1 MYKGKIFG
9 PIFLLLLLPLGVLA
23 ASVLDT
29 ADISIQPATWSLQG
43 EAGSF
48 APAGWGSEE
57 IPALTRVQAARMNL
71 EINTLVDERFDP
83 IKGKN
88 AAQKFYSSEAELLEA
103 DALIIES
110 GAVLLEDLAQAADLP
125 LRVIE
130 ENNPHL
136 LRDVLPKG
144 ASIYGLG
151 IALTAMD
158 ALAMVE
164 RQDAYTA
171 DLRAQYEKRRKQVL
185 SFMPDPTTHS
195 ASTYV
200 VRSGD
205 YLGRISARTGASVS
219 DIRKWN
225 KLKGNT
231 IYPGQKLTVWVP
243 KGTAVK
249 AEAIAAAPKKKEEK
263 KELATASTSN
273 GSFLTYEVKPGDTLW
288 SIAQKF
294 PGVSADNLKRY
305 NKMNELIKAGEQLK
319 IPTQM
324 ITDYSPEKYPGAQ

>member
-1 MYKGKIFG
+1 MVLRKAFVGI
-9 PIFLLLLLPLGVLA
+9 LAALLLLPAVGWGQLQEP
-23 ASVLDT
+23 S
-29 ADISIQPATWSLQG
+29 WSLKG

-48 APAGWGSEE
+48 APAGWSHDEV
-57 IPALTRVQAARMNL
+57 PALTRVQAVRMQL
-71 EINTLVDERFDP
+71 EVNTLVDERFDP
-83 IKGKN
+83 VKGKN
-88 AAQKFYSSEAELLEA
+88 AASKFYAFGEDMLEA
-103 DALIIES
+103 DALIISS
-110 GAVLLEDLAQAADLP
+110 GSVLLEDLAAAADLP

-164 RQDAYTA
+164 RQESYTA
-171 DLRAQYEKRRKQVL
+171 NLKTQYEKRRKQVL

-205 YLGRISARTGASVS
+205 YLGRISSRTGASVS

-231 IYPGQKLTVWVP
+231 IYPGQKLTVWMP
-243 KGTAVK
+243 KGKEVEPEKVAV
-249 AEAIAAAPKKKEEK
+249 APKKEEK
-263 KELATASTSN
+263 KELATKSTAD

-294 PGVSADNLKRY
+294 PGVSADNLKSY
-305 NKMNELIKAGEQLK
+305 NKMDELIKAGEQLK

>member
-1 MYKGKIFG
+1 MVFRKAFVGI
-9 PIFLLLLLPLGVLA
+9 LAALLLLPAVGWGQLQEP
-23 ASVLDT
+23 S
-29 ADISIQPATWSLQG
+29 WSLKG

-48 APAGWGSEE
+48 APAGWSHDEV
-57 IPALTRVQAARMNL
+57 PALTRVQAVRMQL
-71 EINTLVDERFDP
+71 EVNTLVDERFDP
-83 IKGKN
+83 VKGKN
-88 AAQKFYSSEAELLEA
+88 AASKFYAFGENMLEA
-103 DALIIES
+103 DALIISS
-110 GAVLLEDLAQAADLP
+110 GSVLLEDLAAAADLP

-164 RQDAYTA
+164 RQESYTA
-171 DLRAQYEKRRKQVL
+171 NLKTQYEKRRKQVL

-205 YLGRISARTGASVS
+205 YLGRISSRTGASVS

-231 IYPGQKLTVWVP
+231 IYPGQKLTVWMP
-243 KGTAVK
+243 KGKEVEPEKVAV
-249 AEAIAAAPKKKEEK
+249 APKKEEK
-263 KELATASTSN
+263 KELATKSTAD

-294 PGVSADNLKRY
+294 PGVSADNLKSY
-305 NKMNELIKAGEQLK
+305 NKMDALIKAGEQLK

>member
-1 MYKGKIFG
+1 MVFRKSFVGI
-9 PIFLLLLLPLGVLA
+9 LAALLLLPAVGWGQLQEP
-23 ASVLDT
+23 S
-29 ADISIQPATWSLQG
+29 WSLKG

-48 APAGWGSEE
+48 APAGWSHDEV
-57 IPALTRVQAARMNL
+57 PALTRVQAVRMQL
-71 EINTLVDERFDP
+71 EVNTLVDERFDP
-83 IKGKN
+83 VKGKN
-88 AAQKFYSSEAELLEA
+88 AASKFYAFGENMLEA
-103 DALIIES
+103 DALIISS
-110 GAVLLEDLAQAADLP
+110 GSVLLEDLAAAADLP

-164 RQDAYTA
+164 RQESYTA
-171 DLRAQYEKRRKQVL
+171 NLKTQYEKRRKQVL
-185 SFMPDPTTHS
+185 SFMPEPTTHS

-205 YLGRISARTGASVS
+205 YLGRISSRTGASVS

-231 IYPGQKLTVWVP
+231 IYPGQKLTVWMP
-243 KGTAVK
+243 KGKEVQPEKVAV
-249 AEAIAAAPKKKEEK
+249 APKKEEK
-263 KELATASTSN
+263 KELATASTAD

-294 PGVSADNLKRY
+294 PGVSADNLKSY
-305 NKMNELIKAGEQLK
+305 NKMDALIKAGEKLK

>member
-1 MYKGKIFG
+1 MVLRKAFVGI
-9 PIFLLLLLPLGVLA
+9 LVALLLLPAVGWGQLQEP
-23 ASVLDT
+23 S
-29 ADISIQPATWSLQG
+29 WSLIG

-48 APAGWGSEE
+48 APAGWSHEE
-57 IPALTRVQAARMNL
+57 VPALTRVQAVRMQL
-71 EINTLVDERFDP
+71 EVNTLVDERFDP
-83 IKGKN
+83 VKGKN
-88 AAQKFYSSEAELLEA
+88 AASKFYAFGENMLEA
-103 DALIIES
+103 DALIISS
-110 GAVLLEDLAQAADLP
+110 GSVLLEDLAAAADLP
-125 LRVIE
+125 LRVLE

-164 RQDAYTA
+164 RQESYTA
-171 DLRAQYEKRRKQVL
+171 NLKTQYEKRRKQVL

-205 YLGRISARTGASVS
+205 YLGRISSRTGASVS

-231 IYPGQKLTVWVP
+231 IYPGQKLTVWMP
-243 KGTAVK
+243 KGKEVEPEKVAV
-249 AEAIAAAPKKKEEK
+249 APKKEEK
-263 KELATASTSN
+263 KELATKSTAD

-294 PGVSADNLKRY
+294 PGVSADNLKSF
-305 NKMNELIKAGEQLK
+305 NKMDALIKAGEQLK

>member
-1 MYKGKIFG
+1 MVLRKAFVGILAVLL
-9 PIFLLLLLPLGVLA
+9 FL
-23 ASVLDT
+23 
-29 ADISIQPATWSLQG
+29 PAVGWGQLQEPSWSLKG

-48 APAGWGSEE
+48 APAGWSHDEV
-57 IPALTRVQAARMNL
+57 PALTRVQAVRMQL
-71 EINTLVDERFDP
+71 EVNTLVDERFDP
-83 IKGKN
+83 VKGKN
-88 AAQKFYSSEAELLEA
+88 AASKFYAFGEDMLEAE
-103 DALIIES
+103 ALIISS
-110 GAVLLEDLAQAADLP
+110 GSVLLEDLAAAADLP

-164 RQDAYTA
+164 RQESYTA
-171 DLRAQYEKRRKQVL
+171 NLKTQYEKRRKQVL

-205 YLGRISARTGASVS
+205 YLGRISSRTGASVS

-231 IYPGQKLTVWVP
+231 IYPGQKLTVWMP
-243 KGTAVK
+243 KGKEVEPEKVAV
-249 AEAIAAAPKKKEEK
+249 APKKEEK
-263 KELATASTSN
+263 KELATESTAD

-294 PGVSADNLKRY
+294 PGVSADNLKSY
-305 NKMNELIKAGEQLK
+305 NKMDALIKAGEQLK

>member
-1 MYKGKIFG
+1 MVLRKAFVGI
-9 PIFLLLLLPLGVLA
+9 LAVLLLLPAVGWGQLQEP
-23 ASVLDT
+23 S
-29 ADISIQPATWSLQG
+29 WSLKG

-48 APAGWGSEE
+48 APAGWSHDEV
-57 IPALTRVQAARMNL
+57 PALTRVQAVRMQL
-71 EINTLVDERFDP
+71 EVNTLVDERFDP
-83 IKGKN
+83 VKGKN
-88 AAQKFYSSEAELLEA
+88 AASKFYAFGEDILEA
-103 DALIIES
+103 DALIIPS
-110 GAVLLEDLAQAADLP
+110 GSVLLEDLAAAADLP

-164 RQDAYTA
+164 RQESYTA
-171 DLRAQYEKRRKQVL
+171 NLKTQYEKRRKQVL

-205 YLGRISARTGASVS
+205 YLGRISSRTGASVS

-231 IYPGQKLTVWVP
+231 IYPGQKLTVWMP
-243 KGTAVK
+243 KGKEVQPEKVAV
-249 AEAIAAAPKKKEEK
+249 APKKEEK
-263 KELATASTSN
+263 KELATKSTAD

-294 PGVSADNLKRY
+294 PGVSADNLKSY
-305 NKMNELIKAGEQLK
+305 NKMDALIKAGEQLK

>member
-1 MYKGKIFG
+1 M
-9 PIFLLLLLPLGVLA
+9 LPMFSRGQKQE
-23 ASVLDT
+23 S
-29 ADISIQPATWSLQG
+29 SWSLKG

-48 APAGWGSEE
+48 APAGWSHDEV
-57 IPALTRVQAARMNL
+57 PALTRVQAVRMQL
-71 EINTLVDERFDP
+71 EVNTLVDERFDP
-83 IKGKN
+83 VKGKN
-88 AAQKFYSSEAELLEA
+88 AAVKFYASEAELHKA
-103 DALIIES
+103 DALVIES
-110 GAVLLEDLAQAADLP
+110 GSVLLEDLAHAADLP

-151 IALTAMD
+151 IALTALD

-164 RQDAYTA
+164 RQESYTA
-171 DLRAQYEKRRKQVL
+171 NLKTQYEKRRKQVL

-205 YLGRISARTGASVS
+205 YLGRISSRTGASVS

-231 IYPGQKLTVWVP
+231 IYPGQKLTVWMP
-243 KGTAVK
+243 KGKEVQPEKVAV
-249 AEAIAAAPKKKEEK
+249 APKKEEK
-263 KELATASTSN
+263 KELATASTTD

-294 PGVSADNLKRY
+294 PGVSADNLKSY
-305 NKMNELIKAGEQLK
+305 NKMDELIKAGEKLK

>member
-1 MYKGKIFG
+1 MVLRKAFVGI
-9 PIFLLLLLPLGVLA
+9 LAALLLLPAVGWGQLQEP
-23 ASVLDT
+23 S
-29 ADISIQPATWSLQG
+29 WSLIG

-48 APAGWGSEE
+48 APAGWSHEE
-57 IPALTRVQAARMNL
+57 VPALTRVQAVRMQL
-71 EINTLVDERFDP
+71 EVNTLVDERFDP
-83 IKGKN
+83 VKGKN
-88 AAQKFYSSEAELLEA
+88 AASKFYAFGENMLEA
-103 DALIIES
+103 DALIISS
-110 GAVLLEDLAQAADLP
+110 GSVLLEDLAAAADLP
-125 LRVIE
+125 LRVLE

-164 RQDAYTA
+164 RQESYTA
-171 DLRAQYEKRRKQVL
+171 NLKTQYEKRRKQVL

-205 YLGRISARTGASVS
+205 YLGRISSRTGASVS

-231 IYPGQKLTVWVP
+231 IYPGQKLTVWMP
-243 KGTAVK
+243 KGKEVEPEKVAV
-249 AEAIAAAPKKKEEK
+249 APKKEEK
-263 KELATASTSN
+263 KELATKSTAD

-294 PGVSADNLKRY
+294 PGVSADNLKSF
-305 NKMNELIKAGEQLK
+305 NKMDALIKAGEQLK

>member
-1 MYKGKIFG
+1 MVLRKAFVGI
-9 PIFLLLLLPLGVLA
+9 LAALLLLPAVGWGQLQEP
-23 ASVLDT
+23 S
-29 ADISIQPATWSLQG
+29 WSLKG

-48 APAGWGSEE
+48 APAGWSHDEV
-57 IPALTRVQAARMNL
+57 PALTRVQAVRMQL
-71 EINTLVDERFDP
+71 EVNTLVDERFDP
-83 IKGKN
+83 VKGKN
-88 AAQKFYSSEAELLEA
+88 AASKFYAFGEDMLEA
-103 DALIIES
+103 DALIISS
-110 GAVLLEDLAQAADLP
+110 GSVLLEDLAAAADLP

-164 RQDAYTA
+164 RQESYTA
-171 DLRAQYEKRRKQVL
+171 NLKTQYEKRRKQVL

-205 YLGRISARTGASVS
+205 YLGRISSRTGASVS

-231 IYPGQKLTVWVP
+231 IYPGQKLTVWMP
-243 KGTAVK
+243 KGKEVQPEKVAV
-249 AEAIAAAPKKKEEK
+249 APKKEEK
-263 KELATASTSN
+263 KELATESTAD

-294 PGVSADNLKRY
+294 PGVSADNLKSY
-305 NKMNELIKAGEQLK
+305 NKMDALIKAGEQLK

>member
-1 MYKGKIFG
+1 M
-9 PIFLLLLLPLGVLA
+9 LLLPAVGWGQLQEP
-23 ASVLDT
+23 S
-29 ADISIQPATWSLQG
+29 WSLKG

-48 APAGWGSEE
+48 APAGWSHDEV
-57 IPALTRVQAARMNL
+57 PALTRVQAVRMQL
-71 EINTLVDERFDP
+71 EVNTLVDERFDP
-83 IKGKN
+83 VKGKN
-88 AAQKFYSSEAELLEA
+88 AASKFYAFGEDILEA
-103 DALIIES
+103 DALIISS
-110 GAVLLEDLAQAADLP
+110 GSVLLEDLAAAADLP

-164 RQDAYTA
+164 RQESYTA
-171 DLRAQYEKRRKQVL
+171 NLKTQYEKRRKQVL

-195 ASTYV
+195 ATTYV

-205 YLGRISARTGASVS
+205 YLGRISSRTGASVS

-231 IYPGQKLTVWVP
+231 IYPGQKLTVWMP
-243 KGTAVK
+243 KGKEVQPEKVAV
-249 AEAIAAAPKKKEEK
+249 APKKEEK
-263 KELATASTSN
+263 KELATKSTAD

-294 PGVSADNLKRY
+294 PGVSADNLKSY
-305 NKMNELIKAGEQLK
+305 NKMDALIKAGEQLK

>member
-1 MYKGKIFG
+1 MVLRKAFVGI
-9 PIFLLLLLPLGVLA
+9 LAALLLLPAVGWGQLQEP
-23 ASVLDT
+23 S
-29 ADISIQPATWSLQG
+29 WSLKG

-48 APAGWGSEE
+48 APAGWSHDEV
-57 IPALTRVQAARMNL
+57 PALTRVQAVRMQL
-71 EINTLVDERFDP
+71 EVNTLVDERFDP
-83 IKGKN
+83 VKGKN
-88 AAQKFYSSEAELLEA
+88 AASKFYAFGEDILEA
-103 DALIIES
+103 DALIISS
-110 GAVLLEDLAQAADLP
+110 GSVLLEDLAAAADLP

-144 ASIYGLG
+144 VSIYGLG

-164 RQDAYTA
+164 RQESYTA
-171 DLRAQYEKRRKQVL
+171 NLKTQYEKRRKQVL

-195 ASTYV
+195 ATTYV

-205 YLGRISARTGASVS
+205 YLGRISSRTGASVS

-231 IYPGQKLTVWVP
+231 IYPGQKLTVWMP
-243 KGTAVK
+243 KGKEVQPEKVAV
-249 AEAIAAAPKKKEEK
+249 APKKEEK
-263 KELATASTSN
+263 KELATESTAD

-294 PGVSADNLKRY
+294 PGVSADNLKSY
-305 NKMNELIKAGEQLK
+305 NKMDALIKAGEQLK

>member
-1 MYKGKIFG
+1 MVFRKAFVGI
-9 PIFLLLLLPLGVLA
+9 LAALLLLPAVGWGQLQEP
-23 ASVLDT
+23 S
-29 ADISIQPATWSLQG
+29 WSLKG

-48 APAGWGSEE
+48 APAGWSHDEV
-57 IPALTRVQAARMNL
+57 PALTRVQAVRMQL
-71 EINTLVDERFDP
+71 EVNTLVDERFDP
-83 IKGKN
+83 VKGKN
-88 AAQKFYSSEAELLEA
+88 AASKFYAFGEDMLEA
-103 DALIIES
+103 DALIISS
-110 GAVLLEDLAQAADLP
+110 GSVLLEDLAAAADLP

-164 RQDAYTA
+164 RQESYTA
-171 DLRAQYEKRRKQVL
+171 NLKTQYEKRRKQVL

-205 YLGRISARTGASVS
+205 YLGRISSRTGASVS

-231 IYPGQKLTVWVP
+231 IYPGQKLTVWMP
-243 KGTAVK
+243 KGKEVQPEKVAV
-249 AEAIAAAPKKKEEK
+249 APKKEEK
-263 KELATASTSN
+263 KELATESTAD

-294 PGVSADNLKRY
+294 PGVSADNLKSY
-305 NKMNELIKAGEQLK
+305 NKMDALIKAGEQLK

>member
-1 MYKGKIFG
+1 MVFRKAFIGI
-9 PIFLLLLLPLGVLA
+9 LA
-23 ASVLDT
+23 ALLMLPVVGWGQMQES
-29 ADISIQPATWSLQG
+29 SWSLKG

-48 APAGWGSEE
+48 APAGWSHDEV
-57 IPALTRVQAARMNL
+57 PALTRVQAVRMQL
-71 EINTLVDERFDP
+71 EVNTLVDERFDP
-83 IKGKN
+83 VKGKN
-88 AAQKFYSSEAELLEA
+88 AAVKFYAFGEDMLEA

-110 GAVLLEDLAQAADLP
+110 GSVLLEDLAAAADLP

-151 IALTAMD
+151 IALTDMD

-164 RQDAYTA
+164 RQESYTA
-171 DLRAQYEKRRKQVL
+171 NLKTQYEKRRKQVL

-205 YLGRISARTGASVS
+205 YLGRISSRTGASVS

-231 IYPGQKLTVWVP
+231 IYPGQKLTVWMP
-243 KGTAVK
+243 KGKEVKVEAV
-249 AEAIAAAPKKKEEK
+249 AAAPEKKEEK
-263 KELATASTSN
+263 KQLATASTAD

-294 PGVSADNLKRY
+294 PGVSADNLKSY
-305 NKMNELIKAGEQLK
+305 NKMDVLIKAGEQLK

>member
-1 MYKGKIFG
+1 MVLRKAFVGI
-9 PIFLLLLLPLGVLA
+9 LAALLLLPAVGWGQLQEP
-23 ASVLDT
+23 S
-29 ADISIQPATWSLQG
+29 WSLKG

-48 APAGWGSEE
+48 APAGWSHNEV
-57 IPALTRVQAARMNL
+57 PALTRVQAVRMQL
-71 EINTLVDERFDP
+71 EVNTLVDERFDP
-83 IKGKN
+83 VKGKN
-88 AAQKFYSSEAELLEA
+88 AASKFYAFGEDMLEA
-103 DALIIES
+103 DALIISS
-110 GAVLLEDLAQAADLP
+110 GSVLLEDLAAAADLP

-164 RQDAYTA
+164 RQESYTA
-171 DLRAQYEKRRKQVL
+171 NLKTQYEKRRKQVL

-205 YLGRISARTGASVS
+205 YLGRISSRTGASVS

-231 IYPGQKLTVWVP
+231 IYPGQKLTVWMP
-243 KGTAVK
+243 KGKEVQPEKVAV
-249 AEAIAAAPKKKEEK
+249 APKKEEK
-263 KELATASTSN
+263 KELATKSTAD

-294 PGVSADNLKRY
+294 PGVSADNLKSY
-305 NKMNELIKAGEQLK
+305 NKMDELIKAGEQLK

>member
-1 MYKGKIFG
+1 MVFRKAFVGI
-9 PIFLLLLLPLGVLA
+9 LAALLLLPAVGWGQLQEP
-23 ASVLDT
+23 S
-29 ADISIQPATWSLQG
+29 WSLKG

-48 APAGWGSEE
+48 APAGWSHDEV
-57 IPALTRVQAARMNL
+57 PALTRVQAVRMQL
-71 EINTLVDERFDP
+71 EVNTLVDERFDP
-83 IKGKN
+83 VKGKN
-88 AAQKFYSSEAELLEA
+88 AASKFYAFGEDMLEA
-103 DALIIES
+103 DALIISS
-110 GAVLLEDLAQAADLP
+110 GSVLLEDLAAAADLP

-136 LRDVLPKG
+136 RRDVLPKG

-164 RQDAYTA
+164 RQESYTA
-171 DLRAQYEKRRKQVL
+171 NLKTQYEKRRKQVL

-205 YLGRISARTGASVS
+205 YLGRISSRTGASVS

-231 IYPGQKLTVWVP
+231 IYPGQKLTVWMP
-243 KGTAVK
+243 KGKEVQPEKVAV
-249 AEAIAAAPKKKEEK
+249 APKKEEK
-263 KELATASTSN
+263 KELATKSTAD

-294 PGVSADNLKRY
+294 PGVSADNLKSY
-305 NKMNELIKAGEQLK
+305 NKMDALIKAGEQLK

>member
-1 MYKGKIFG
+1 MVLRKAFVGI
-9 PIFLLLLLPLGVLA
+9 LAVLLLLPAVGWGQLQEP
-23 ASVLDT
+23 S
-29 ADISIQPATWSLQG
+29 WSLKG

-48 APAGWGSEE
+48 APAGWSHNEV
-57 IPALTRVQAARMNL
+57 PALTRVQAVRMQL
-71 EINTLVDERFDP
+71 EVNTLVDERFDP
-83 IKGKN
+83 VKGKN
-88 AAQKFYSSEAELLEA
+88 AASKFYAFGEDMLEA
-103 DALIIES
+103 DALIISS
-110 GAVLLEDLAQAADLP
+110 GSVLLEDLAAAADLP

-164 RQDAYTA
+164 RQESYTA
-171 DLRAQYEKRRKQVL
+171 NLKTQYEKRRKQVL

-205 YLGRISARTGASVS
+205 YLGRISSRTGASVS

-231 IYPGQKLTVWVP
+231 IYPGQKLTVWMP
-243 KGTAVK
+243 KGKEVQPEKVAV
-249 AEAIAAAPKKKEEK
+249 APKKEEK
-263 KELATASTSN
+263 KELATKSTAD

-294 PGVSADNLKRY
+294 PGVSADNLKSY
-305 NKMNELIKAGEQLK
+305 NKMDELIKAGEQLK

>member
-1 MYKGKIFG
+1 MVFRKAFVGI
-9 PIFLLLLLPLGVLA
+9 LAALLLLPAVGWGQLQEP
-23 ASVLDT
+23 S
-29 ADISIQPATWSLQG
+29 WSLKG

-48 APAGWGSEE
+48 APAGWSHDEV
-57 IPALTRVQAARMNL
+57 PALTRVQAVRMQL
-71 EINTLVDERFDP
+71 EVNSLVDERFDP
-83 IKGKN
+83 VKGKN
-88 AAQKFYSSEAELLEA
+88 AASKFYAFGEDMLEA
-103 DALIIES
+103 DALIISS
-110 GAVLLEDLAQAADLP
+110 GSVLLEDLAAAADLP

-164 RQDAYTA
+164 RQESYTA
-171 DLRAQYEKRRKQVL
+171 NLKTQYEKRRKQVL

-205 YLGRISARTGASVS
+205 YLGRISSRTGASVS

-231 IYPGQKLTVWVP
+231 IYPGQKLTVWMP
-243 KGTAVK
+243 KGKEVQPEKVAV
-249 AEAIAAAPKKKEEK
+249 APKKEEK
-263 KELATASTSN
+263 KELATESTAD

-294 PGVSADNLKRY
+294 PGVSADNLKSY
-305 NKMNELIKAGEQLK
+305 NKMDALIKAGEQLK

>member
-1 MYKGKIFG
+1 MVFRKAFVGI
-9 PIFLLLLLPLGVLA
+9 LAALLLLPAVGWGQLQEP
-23 ASVLDT
+23 S
-29 ADISIQPATWSLQG
+29 WSLKG

-48 APAGWGSEE
+48 APAGWSHDEV
-57 IPALTRVQAARMNL
+57 PALTRVQAVRMQL
-71 EINTLVDERFDP
+71 EVNTLVDERFDP
-83 IKGKN
+83 VKGKN
-88 AAQKFYSSEAELLEA
+88 AASKFYAFGENMLEA
-103 DALIIES
+103 DALMISS
-110 GAVLLEDLAQAADLP
+110 GSVLLEDLAAAADLP

-164 RQDAYTA
+164 RQESYTA
-171 DLRAQYEKRRKQVL
+171 NLKTQYEKRRKQVL

-205 YLGRISARTGASVS
+205 YLGRISSRTGASVS

-231 IYPGQKLTVWVP
+231 IYPGQKLTVWMP
-243 KGTAVK
+243 KGKEVQPGKVAV
-249 AEAIAAAPKKKEEK
+249 APKKEEK
-263 KELATASTSN
+263 EELATESTAD

-294 PGVSADNLKRY
+294 PGVSADNLKSY
-305 NKMNELIKAGEQLK
+305 NKMDALIKAGEQLK

>member
-1 MYKGKIFG
+1 MVLRKAFVGI
-9 PIFLLLLLPLGVLA
+9 LAALLLLPAVGWGQLQEP
-23 ASVLDT
+23 S
-29 ADISIQPATWSLQG
+29 WSLKG

-48 APAGWGSEE
+48 APAGWSHDEV
-57 IPALTRVQAARMNL
+57 PALTRVQAVRMQL
-71 EINTLVDERFDP
+71 EVNTLVDERFDP
-83 IKGKN
+83 VKGKN
-88 AAQKFYSSEAELLEA
+88 AASKFYAFGEDMLEA
-103 DALIIES
+103 DALIISS
-110 GAVLLEDLAQAADLP
+110 GSVLLEDLAAAADLP

-164 RQDAYTA
+164 RQESYTA
-171 DLRAQYEKRRKQVL
+171 NLKIQYEKRRKQVL

-205 YLGRISARTGASVS
+205 YLGRISSRTGASVS

-231 IYPGQKLTVWVP
+231 IYPGQKLTVWMP
-243 KGTAVK
+243 KGKEVQPEKVAV
-249 AEAIAAAPKKKEEK
+249 APKKEEK
-263 KELATASTSN
+263 KELATKSTAD

-294 PGVSADNLKRY
+294 PGVSADNLKSY
-305 NKMNELIKAGEQLK
+305 NKMDALIKAGEQLK

>member
-1 MYKGKIFG
+1 MVLRKAFVGI
-9 PIFLLLLLPLGVLA
+9 LVALLLLPAVGWGQLQE
-23 ASVLDT
+23 S
-29 ADISIQPATWSLQG
+29 SWSLKG

-48 APAGWGSEE
+48 APAGWSHNEV
-57 IPALTRVQAARMNL
+57 PALTRVQAVRMQL
-71 EINTLVDERFDP
+71 EVNTLVDERFDP
-83 IKGKN
+83 VKGKN
-88 AAQKFYSSEAELLEA
+88 AASKFYAFGENMLEA
-103 DALIIES
+103 DALIISS
-110 GAVLLEDLAQAADLP
+110 GSVLLEDLAAAADLP

-164 RQDAYTA
+164 RQESYTA
-171 DLRAQYEKRRKQVL
+171 NLKTQYEKRRKQVL

-205 YLGRISARTGASVS
+205 YLGRISSRTGASVS

-231 IYPGQKLTVWVP
+231 IYPGQKLTVWMP
-243 KGTAVK
+243 KGKEVQPEKVAV
-249 AEAIAAAPKKKEEK
+249 APKKEEK
-263 KELATASTSN
+263 KELAAASTAD

-294 PGVSADNLKRY
+294 PGVSADNLKSY
-305 NKMNELIKAGEQLK
+305 NKMDALIKAGEKLK

>member
-1 MYKGKIFG
+1 MVFRKAFVGI
-9 PIFLLLLLPLGVLA
+9 LAVLLLLPAVGWGQLQEL
-23 ASVLDT
+23 S
-29 ADISIQPATWSLQG
+29 WSLKG

-48 APAGWGSEE
+48 APAGWSHNEV
-57 IPALTRVQAARMNL
+57 PALTRVQAVRMQL
-71 EINTLVDERFDP
+71 EVNTLVDERFDP
-83 IKGKN
+83 VKGKN
-88 AAQKFYSSEAELLEA
+88 AATKFYAFGEDILEA
-103 DALIIES
+103 DALIISS
-110 GAVLLEDLAQAADLP
+110 GSVLLEDLAAAADLP

-136 LRDVLPKG
+136 LRDLLPKG
-144 ASIYGLG
+144 VSIYGLG

-164 RQDAYTA
+164 RQESYTA
-171 DLRAQYEKRRKQVL
+171 NLKTQYEKRRKQVL

-205 YLGRISARTGASVS
+205 YLGRISSRTGASVS

-231 IYPGQKLTVWVP
+231 IYPGQKLTVWMP
-243 KGTAVK
+243 KGKEVQPEKVAV
-249 AEAIAAAPKKKEEK
+249 APKKEEK
-263 KELATASTSN
+263 KELATKSTAD

-294 PGVSADNLKRY
+294 PGVSADNLKSY
-305 NKMNELIKAGEQLK
+305 NKMDELIKAGEQLK

>member
-1 MYKGKIFG
+1 MVLRKAFVGI
-9 PIFLLLLLPLGVLA
+9 LAALLLLPAVGWGQLQEP
-23 ASVLDT
+23 S
-29 ADISIQPATWSLQG
+29 WSLIG

-48 APAGWGSEE
+48 APAGWSHDEV
-57 IPALTRVQAARMNL
+57 PALTRVQAVRMQL
-71 EINTLVDERFDP
+71 EVNTLVDERFDP
-83 IKGKN
+83 VKGKN
-88 AAQKFYSSEAELLEA
+88 AASKFYAFGEDMLEA
-103 DALIIES
+103 DALIISS
-110 GAVLLEDLAQAADLP
+110 GSVLLEDLAAAADLP

-144 ASIYGLG
+144 VSIYGLG

-164 RQDAYTA
+164 RQESYTA
-171 DLRAQYEKRRKQVL
+171 NLKTQYEKRRKQVL

-205 YLGRISARTGASVS
+205 YLGRISSRTGASVS

-231 IYPGQKLTVWVP
+231 IYPGQKLTVWMP
-243 KGTAVK
+243 KGKEVQPEKVAV
-249 AEAIAAAPKKKEEK
+249 APKKEEK
-263 KELATASTSN
+263 KELATKSTAD

-294 PGVSADNLKRY
+294 PGVSADNLKSY
-305 NKMNELIKAGEQLK
+305 NKMDALIKAGEQLK

>member
-1 MYKGKIFG
+1 MVFRKAFVGI
-9 PIFLLLLLPLGVLA
+9 LAALLLLPAVGWGQLQEP
-23 ASVLDT
+23 S
-29 ADISIQPATWSLQG
+29 WSLKG

-48 APAGWGSEE
+48 APAGWSHDEV
-57 IPALTRVQAARMNL
+57 PALTRVQAVRMQL
-71 EINTLVDERFDP
+71 EVNTLVDERFDP
-83 IKGKN
+83 VKGKN
-88 AAQKFYSSEAELLEA
+88 AASKFYAFGEDMLEA
-103 DALIIES
+103 DALIISS
-110 GAVLLEDLAQAADLP
+110 GSVLLEDLAAAADLP

-144 ASIYGLG
+144 VSIYGLG

-164 RQDAYTA
+164 RQESYTA
-171 DLRAQYEKRRKQVL
+171 NLKTQYEKRRKQVL

-205 YLGRISARTGASVS
+205 YLGRISSRTGASVS

-231 IYPGQKLTVWVP
+231 IYPGQKLTVWMP
-243 KGTAVK
+243 KGKEVQPEKVAV
-249 AEAIAAAPKKKEEK
+249 APKKEEK
-263 KELATASTSN
+263 KELATKSTAD

-294 PGVSADNLKRY
+294 PGVSADNLKSY
-305 NKMNELIKAGEQLK
+305 NKMDELIKAGEQLK

>member
-1 MYKGKIFG
+1 MCKGKISG
-9 PIFLLLLLPLGVLA
+9 PIFLLLLLPFGVLA
-23 ASVLDT
+23 EVAVDT
-29 ADISIQPATWSLQG
+29 TEISIGATTWSLRG

-48 APAGWGSEE
+48 APAGWSHDEV
-57 IPALTRVQAARMNL
+57 PALTRVQAVRMQL
-71 EINTLVDERFDP
+71 EVNTLVDERFDP
-83 IKGKN
+83 VKGKN
-88 AAQKFYSSEAELLEA
+88 AAVKFYASEVELFKA
-103 DALIIES
+103 DALVIES
-110 GAVLLEDLAQAADLP
+110 GAVLLEDLAQAAHMP

-144 ASIYGLG
+144 VSIYGLG
-151 IALTAMD
+151 IALKAVD

-164 RQDAYTA
+164 RQESYTEN
-171 DLRAQYEKRRKQVL
+171 LKTQYEKRRKQVL

-195 ASTYV
+195 ASIYV

-205 YLGRISARTGASVS
+205 YLGRISSRTGARVS

-231 IYPGQKLTVWVP
+231 IYPGQKLTVWMP
-243 KGTAVK
+243 KGKEIQQEKVAVASK
-249 AEAIAAAPKKKEEK
+249 NKEK
-263 KELATASTSN
+263 KELATASTSDS
-273 GSFLTYEVKPGDTLW
+273 SFLTYEVKPGDTLW

-294 PGVSADNLKRY
+294 PGVSADNLKSY
-305 NKMNELIKAGEQLK
+305 NKMDALIKAGEKLK

>member
-1 MYKGKIFG
+1 MVFRKAFVGI
-9 PIFLLLLLPLGVLA
+9 LAALLLLPAVGWGQLQEP
-23 ASVLDT
+23 S
-29 ADISIQPATWSLQG
+29 WSLKG

-48 APAGWGSEE
+48 APAGWSHDEV
-57 IPALTRVQAARMNL
+57 PALTRVQAVRMQL
-71 EINTLVDERFDP
+71 EVNTLVDERFDP
-83 IKGKN
+83 VKGKN
-88 AAQKFYSSEAELLEA
+88 AASKFYAFGENMLEA
-103 DALIIES
+103 DALMISS
-110 GAVLLEDLAQAADLP
+110 GSVLLEDLAAAADLP

-164 RQDAYTA
+164 RQESYTA
-171 DLRAQYEKRRKQVL
+171 NLKTQYEKRRKQVL

-205 YLGRISARTGASVS
+205 YLGRISSRTGASVS

-231 IYPGQKLTVWVP
+231 IYPGQKLTVWMP
-243 KGTAVK
+243 KGKEVQPEKVAV
-249 AEAIAAAPKKKEEK
+249 APKKEEK
-263 KELATASTSN
+263 KELATETTAD

-294 PGVSADNLKRY
+294 PGVSADNLKSY
-305 NKMNELIKAGEQLK
+305 NKMDALIKAGEQLK

>member
-1 MYKGKIFG
+1 MVLRKAFVRI
-9 PIFLLLLLPLGVLA
+9 LAALLLLPAVGWGQLQEP
-23 ASVLDT
+23 S
-29 ADISIQPATWSLQG
+29 WSLKG

-48 APAGWGSEE
+48 APAGWSHDEV
-57 IPALTRVQAARMNL
+57 PALTRVQAVRMQL
-71 EINTLVDERFDP
+71 EVNTLVDERFDP
-83 IKGKN
+83 VKGKN
-88 AAQKFYSSEAELLEA
+88 AASKFYAFGENMLEA
-103 DALIIES
+103 DALIISS
-110 GAVLLEDLAQAADLP
+110 GSVLLEDLAAAADLP

-164 RQDAYTA
+164 RQESYTA
-171 DLRAQYEKRRKQVL
+171 NLKTQYEKRRKQVL

-205 YLGRISARTGASVS
+205 YLGRISSRTGASVS

-231 IYPGQKLTVWVP
+231 IYPGQKLTVWMP
-243 KGTAVK
+243 KGKEVQPEKVAV
-249 AEAIAAAPKKKEEK
+249 APKKEEK
-263 KELATASTSN
+263 KELATESTAD

-294 PGVSADNLKRY
+294 PGVSADNLKSY
-305 NKMNELIKAGEQLK
+305 NKMDELIKAGEQLK

>member
-1 MYKGKIFG
+1 MVFRKAFVGI
-9 PIFLLLLLPLGVLA
+9 LAALLLLPAVGWGQLQEP
-23 ASVLDT
+23 S
-29 ADISIQPATWSLQG
+29 WSLKG

-48 APAGWGSEE
+48 APAGWSHDEV
-57 IPALTRVQAARMNL
+57 PALTRVQAVRMQL
-71 EINTLVDERFDP
+71 EVNTLVDERFDP
-83 IKGKN
+83 VKGKN
-88 AAQKFYSSEAELLEA
+88 AASKFYAFGEDMLEA
-103 DALIIES
+103 DALIISS
-110 GAVLLEDLAQAADLP
+110 GSVLLEDLAAAAALP

-164 RQDAYTA
+164 RQESYTA
-171 DLRAQYEKRRKQVL
+171 NLKTQYEKRRKQVL

-205 YLGRISARTGASVS
+205 YLGRISSRTGASVS

-231 IYPGQKLTVWVP
+231 IYPGQKLTVWMP
-243 KGTAVK
+243 KGKEVQPEKVAV
-249 AEAIAAAPKKKEEK
+249 APKKEEK
-263 KELATASTSN
+263 KELATKSTAD

-294 PGVSADNLKRY
+294 PGVSADNLKSY
-305 NKMNELIKAGEQLK
+305 NKMDELIKAGEQLK

>member
-1 MYKGKIFG
+1 MVLRKAFVGI
-9 PIFLLLLLPLGVLA
+9 LAALLLLPAVGWGQLQEP
-23 ASVLDT
+23 S
-29 ADISIQPATWSLQG
+29 WSLKG

-48 APAGWGSEE
+48 APAGWSHDEV
-57 IPALTRVQAARMNL
+57 PALTRVQAVRMQL
-71 EINTLVDERFDP
+71 EVNTLVDERFDP
-83 IKGKN
+83 VKGKN
-88 AAQKFYSSEAELLEA
+88 AASKFYAFGENILEA
-103 DALIIES
+103 DALMISS
-110 GAVLLEDLAQAADLP
+110 GSVLLEDLAAAADLP

-164 RQDAYTA
+164 RQESYTA
-171 DLRAQYEKRRKQVL
+171 NLKTQYEKRRKQVL

-205 YLGRISARTGASVS
+205 YLGRISSRTGASVS

-231 IYPGQKLTVWVP
+231 IYPGQKLTVWMP
-243 KGTAVK
+243 KGKEVQPEKVAV
-249 AEAIAAAPKKKEEK
+249 APKKEEK
-263 KELATASTSN
+263 EELATESTAD

-294 PGVSADNLKRY
+294 PGVSADNLKSY
-305 NKMNELIKAGEQLK
+305 NKMDALIKAGEQLK

>member
-1 MYKGKIFG
+1 MVLRKAFVGI
-9 PIFLLLLLPLGVLA
+9 LAALLLLPAVGWGQLQE
-23 ASVLDT
+23 S
-29 ADISIQPATWSLQG
+29 SWSLKG

-48 APAGWGSEE
+48 APAGWSHDEV
-57 IPALTRVQAARMNL
+57 PALTRVQAVRMQL
-71 EINTLVDERFDP
+71 EVNTMVDERFDP
-83 IKGKN
+83 VKGKN
-88 AAQKFYSSEAELLEA
+88 AAVKFYASEAELHKA
-103 DALIIES
+103 DALVIES
-110 GAVLLEDLAQAADLP
+110 GAVLLEDLAQAADMP

-151 IALTAMD
+151 IALTALD

-164 RQDAYTA
+164 RQESYAANLKT
-171 DLRAQYEKRRKQVL
+171 QYEKRRKQVL

-205 YLGRISARTGASVS
+205 YLGRIASRTGASVS

-231 IYPGQKLTVWVP
+231 IYPGQKLTVWMP
-243 KGTAVK
+243 KGKEVQPEKVAV
-249 AEAIAAAPKKKEEK
+249 APKKEEK
-263 KELATASTSN
+263 KELATASTTD

-294 PGVSADNLKRY
+294 PGVSADNLKSY
-305 NKMNELIKAGEQLK
+305 NKMDELIKAGEKLK

>member
-1 MYKGKIFG
+1 MVFRKAFVGI
-9 PIFLLLLLPLGVLA
+9 LAALLLLPAFGWGQLQEP
-23 ASVLDT
+23 S
-29 ADISIQPATWSLQG
+29 WSLKG

-48 APAGWGSEE
+48 APAGWSHDEV
-57 IPALTRVQAARMNL
+57 PALTRVQAVRMQL
-71 EINTLVDERFDP
+71 EVNTLVDERFDP
-83 IKGKN
+83 VKGKN
-88 AAQKFYSSEAELLEA
+88 AASKFYAFGEDMLEA
-103 DALIIES
+103 DALIISS
-110 GAVLLEDLAQAADLP
+110 GSVLLEDLAAAADLP

-164 RQDAYTA
+164 RQESYTA
-171 DLRAQYEKRRKQVL
+171 NLKTQYEKRRKQVL

-205 YLGRISARTGASVS
+205 YLGRISSRTGASVS

-231 IYPGQKLTVWVP
+231 IYPGQKLTVWMP
-243 KGTAVK
+243 KGKEVQPEKVAV
-249 AEAIAAAPKKKEEK
+249 APKKEEK
-263 KELATASTSN
+263 KELATKSTAD

-294 PGVSADNLKRY
+294 PGVSADNLKSY
-305 NKMNELIKAGEQLK
+305 NKMDELIKAGEQLK

>member
-1 MYKGKIFG
+1 MVFRKAFVGI
-9 PIFLLLLLPLGVLA
+9 LAALLLLPAVGWGQLQEP
-23 ASVLDT
+23 S
-29 ADISIQPATWSLQG
+29 WSLKG

-48 APAGWGSEE
+48 APAGWSHDEV
-57 IPALTRVQAARMNL
+57 PALTRVQAVRMQL
-71 EINTLVDERFDP
+71 EVNTLVDERFDP
-83 IKGKN
+83 VKGKN
-88 AAQKFYSSEAELLEA
+88 AASKFYAFGENMLEA
-103 DALIIES
+103 DALIISS
-110 GAVLLEDLAQAADLP
+110 GSVLLEDLAAAADLP

-164 RQDAYTA
+164 RQESYTA
-171 DLRAQYEKRRKQVL
+171 NLKTQYEKRRKQVL

-205 YLGRISARTGASVS
+205 YLGRISSRTGASVS
-219 DIRKWN
+219 DIRKCN

-231 IYPGQKLTVWVP
+231 IYPGQKLTVWMP
-243 KGTAVK
+243 KGKEVQPEKVAV
-249 AEAIAAAPKKKEEK
+249 APKKEEK
-263 KELATASTSN
+263 KELATESTAD

-294 PGVSADNLKRY
+294 PGVSADNLKSY
-305 NKMNELIKAGEQLK
+305 NKMDALIKAGEQLK

>member
-1 MYKGKIFG
+1 MVFRKAFVGI
-9 PIFLLLLLPLGVLA
+9 LAALLLLPAVGWGQLQEP
-23 ASVLDT
+23 S
-29 ADISIQPATWSLQG
+29 WSLKG

-48 APAGWGSEE
+48 APAGWSHNEV
-57 IPALTRVQAARMNL
+57 PALTRVQAVRMQL
-71 EINTLVDERFDP
+71 EVNTLVDERFDP
-83 IKGKN
+83 VKGKN
-88 AAQKFYSSEAELLEA
+88 AASKFYAFGEDMLEA
-103 DALIIES
+103 DALIISS
-110 GAVLLEDLAQAADLP
+110 GSVLLEDLAAAADLP

-144 ASIYGLG
+144 VSIYGLG

-164 RQDAYTA
+164 RQESYTA
-171 DLRAQYEKRRKQVL
+171 NLKTQYEKRRKQVL

-205 YLGRISARTGASVS
+205 YLGRISSRTGASVS

-231 IYPGQKLTVWVP
+231 IYPGQKLTVWMP
-243 KGTAVK
+243 KGKEVQPEKVAV
-249 AEAIAAAPKKKEEK
+249 APKKEEK
-263 KELATASTSN
+263 KELATKSTAD

-294 PGVSADNLKRY
+294 PGVSADNLKSY
-305 NKMNELIKAGEQLK
+305 NKMDELIKAGEQLK

>member
-1 MYKGKIFG
+1 MVFRKAFVGI
-9 PIFLLLLLPLGVLA
+9 LAALLLLPAVGWGQLQEP
-23 ASVLDT
+23 S
-29 ADISIQPATWSLQG
+29 WSLKG

-48 APAGWGSEE
+48 APAGWSHDEV
-57 IPALTRVQAARMNL
+57 PALTRVQAVRMQL
-71 EINTLVDERFDP
+71 EVNTLVDERFDP
-83 IKGKN
+83 VKGKN
-88 AAQKFYSSEAELLEA
+88 AASKFYAFGEDMLEA

-110 GAVLLEDLAQAADLP
+110 GSVLLEDLAAAADLP

-164 RQDAYTA
+164 RQELYTA
-171 DLRAQYEKRRKQVL
+171 NLRTQYEKRRKQVL

-205 YLGRISARTGASVS
+205 YLGRISSRTGASVS

-231 IYPGQKLTVWVP
+231 IYPGQKLTVWMP
-243 KGTAVK
+243 KGKEVQPEKVAV
-249 AEAIAAAPKKKEEK
+249 APKKEEK
-263 KELATASTSN
+263 KELATKSTED

-294 PGVSADNLKRY
+294 PGVSADNLKSY
-305 NKMNELIKAGEQLK
+305 NKMDALIKAGEQLK

>member
-1 MYKGKIFG
+1 MVLRKAFVGI
-9 PIFLLLLLPLGVLA
+9 LAALLLLPAVGWGQLQD
-23 ASVLDT
+23 S
-29 ADISIQPATWSLQG
+29 SWSLKG

-48 APAGWGSEE
+48 APAGWSHDEL
-57 IPALTRVQAARMNL
+57 PALTRVQAVRMQL
-71 EINTLVDERFDP
+71 EVNTMVDERFDP
-83 IKGKN
+83 VKGKN
-88 AAQKFYSSEAELLEA
+88 AASKFYAFGENMLEA
-103 DALIIES
+103 DALIIS
-110 GAVLLEDLAQAADLP
+110 GGSVLLEDLAAAADLP

-164 RQDAYTA
+164 RQESYTA
-171 DLRAQYEKRRKQVL
+171 NLKTQYEKRRKQVL

-205 YLGRISARTGASVS
+205 YLGRISSRTGASVS

-231 IYPGQKLTVWVP
+231 IYPGQKLTVWMP
-243 KGTAVK
+243 KGKEVQPEKVAV
-249 AEAIAAAPKKKEEK
+249 APKKEEK
-263 KELATASTSN
+263 KELATASTAD

-294 PGVSADNLKRY
+294 PGVSADNLKSY
-305 NKMNELIKAGEQLK
+305 NKMDALIKAGEKLK

>member
-1 MYKGKIFG
+1 MVFRKAFVGI
-9 PIFLLLLLPLGVLA
+9 LAALLLLPAVGWGQLQEP
-23 ASVLDT
+23 S
-29 ADISIQPATWSLQG
+29 WSLKG

-48 APAGWGSEE
+48 APAGWSHDEV
-57 IPALTRVQAARMNL
+57 PALTRVQAVRMQL
-71 EINTLVDERFDP
+71 EVSTLVDERFDP
-83 IKGKN
+83 VKGKN
-88 AAQKFYSSEAELLEA
+88 AASKFYAFGEDMLEA
-103 DALIIES
+103 DALIISS
-110 GAVLLEDLAQAADLP
+110 GSVLLEDLAAAADLP

-164 RQDAYTA
+164 RQESYTA
-171 DLRAQYEKRRKQVL
+171 NLKTQYEKRRKQVL

-205 YLGRISARTGASVS
+205 YLGRISSRTGASVS

-231 IYPGQKLTVWVP
+231 IYPGQKLTVWMP
-243 KGTAVK
+243 KGKEVQPEKVAV
-249 AEAIAAAPKKKEEK
+249 APKKEEK
-263 KELATASTSN
+263 KELATKSTAD

-294 PGVSADNLKRY
+294 PGVSADNLKSY
-305 NKMNELIKAGEQLK
+305 NKMDELIKAGEQLK